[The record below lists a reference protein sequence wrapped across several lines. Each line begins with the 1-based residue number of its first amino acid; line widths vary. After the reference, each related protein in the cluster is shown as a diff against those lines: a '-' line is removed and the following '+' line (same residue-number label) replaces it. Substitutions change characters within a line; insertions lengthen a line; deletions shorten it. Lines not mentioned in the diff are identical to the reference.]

1 MAFDLSAGLR
11 VVWAGVNDLGASGFD
26 QPGEA
31 GSAAADGKSLT
42 EGQAVVGQQ
51 DRWWAVIGQRL
62 LEGCAGQRP
71 VLNRSGLAGDQCAGV
86 IIQDLGD
93 DRGKAHDLADIGGI
107 DLVAVPRTGITE
119 PAIGTLGTFRRRRSH
134 QACVHE
140 DPVDRRTRGY
150 HPSLIGPALFFAEP
164 LKASLYHLG
173 TDVTPSA
180 LGQLMT
186 LGDDLL
192 THPCRSGSRG
202 GFRAAGALGP

>member
-42 EGQAVVGQQ
+42 ERQAVVGQQ
-51 DRWWAVIGQRL
+51 DRRWAVIGQRL

-71 VLNRSGLAGDQCAGV
+71 VLNRSGLAGDNSADAFTHYLSGTRVIDKKLASSGGCCLNVVHSQC
-86 IIQDLGD
+86 
-93 DRGKAHDLADIGGI
+93 
-107 DLVAVPRTGITE
+107 ITE

-134 QACVHE
+134 QACGHE

-192 THPCRSGSRG
+192 THPCRSGS
-202 GFRAAGALGP
+202 